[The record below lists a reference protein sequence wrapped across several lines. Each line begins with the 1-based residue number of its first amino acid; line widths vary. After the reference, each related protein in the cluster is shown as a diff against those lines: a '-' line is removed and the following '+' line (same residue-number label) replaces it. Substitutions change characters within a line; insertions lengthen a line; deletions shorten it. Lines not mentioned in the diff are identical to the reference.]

1 VTFDYIRAKRAQLA
15 FIKKMAPKEAG
26 KKPAGKAP
34 AKTAEK
40 KASKDGKKR
49 KVTRKETFNTYIY
62 KVFFII

>member
-1 VTFDYIRAKRAQLA
+1 
-15 FIKKMAPKEAG
+15 MAPKEAG

-49 KVTRKETFNTYIY
+49 KITRKETFNTYIY
-62 KVFFII
+62 KVFYYFLSLGVETSSSRHWYL